1 MDVLKKLKAMINGQD
16 RKKLIENT
24 VIVIIIGIIVIIA
37 GSAFFRGTGN
47 NTQKPKETVSKNS
60 TSGSPVLSAGNEDE
74 SRLAALLSQMKGV
87 GKVDVMITYVTSSED
102 VPAYDIKK
110 NKSGTQEKDSGGG
123 TRSISQEEY
132 DSSLAY
138 EDSANG
144 GKKPVIL
151 KKLEPEVKGVLVVAE
166 GADSAE
172 VRERICNSVMVVLD
186 VPAHKVQV
194 VQRKK

>member
-1 MDVLKKLKAMINGQD
+1 
-16 RKKLIENT
+16 
-24 VIVIIIGIIVIIA
+24 
-37 GSAFFRGTGN
+37 
-47 NTQKPKETVSKNS
+47 
-60 TSGSPVLSAGNEDE
+60 
-74 SRLAALLSQMKGV
+74 MKGV
-87 GKVDVMITYVTSSED
+87 GKVDVMITYVTSSEN

-110 NKSGTQEKDSGGG
+110 NQSGTQEKDSGGG
-123 TRSISQEEY
+123 TRNISQEEY
-132 DSSLAY
+132 DSTLAY
-138 EDSANG
+138 EDSSDG

-151 KKLEPEVKGVLVVAE
+151 KEIEPEVKGVLVVAD